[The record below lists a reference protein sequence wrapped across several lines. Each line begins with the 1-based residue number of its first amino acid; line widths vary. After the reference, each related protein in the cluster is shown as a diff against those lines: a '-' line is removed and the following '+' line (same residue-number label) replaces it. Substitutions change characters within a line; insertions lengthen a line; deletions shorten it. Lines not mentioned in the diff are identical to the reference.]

1 MCYTDKNEHQNSKS
15 NMNKRYLHHIWTR
28 IRPIKTGYLLA
39 LFIVSAIICISA
51 LRSNNLTML
60 KLRNQVYTADK
71 SNGNVEGALEQLRS
85 YVGAHMNTS
94 LTTDNDSVY
103 PPIQLKY
110 TYQRLV
116 VAANSQNSS
125 SSSQLYTQAE
135 DYCQSLNSNN
145 YSGRSR
151 VPCVE
156 NYVSSHTTT
165 TPSIPS
171 SLYEFDFVSPV
182 WSPDLAGWSLLVTIA
197 LLILTVL
204 RFAIGFW
211 FKRYAE

>member
-1 MCYTDKNEHQNSKS
+1 
-15 NMNKRYLHHIWTR
+15 MNKRYLHHIWTR

-39 LFIVSAIICISA
+39 LFVVSAVICVFA

-60 KLRNQVYTADK
+60 KLRDQVYTADRD
-71 SNGNVEGALEQLRS
+71 NGNVEGALEQLRS

-116 VAANSQNSS
+116 AAAQAQNDSAG
-125 SSSQLYTQAE
+125 SQLYTQAE
-135 DYCQSLNSNN
+135 DYCQSLNSDN

-156 NYVSSHTTT
+156 NYVSTHGSSA
-165 TPSIPS
+165 PAIPA
-171 SLYEFDFVSPV
+171 SLYEFDFVSPF
-182 WSPDLAGWSLLVTIA
+182 WSPDLAGWSLLVA
-197 LLILTVL
+197 LLFLVLTVL
-204 RFAIGFW
+204 RFALGYW
-211 FKRYAE
+211 FKHYVE